1 MTSDEKDAIPQVESQ
16 RPGAAPADFVEM
28 DKDTL
33 KALKGGWVHM
43 YASDVRV
50 LCHHLNPPIHL

>member
-28 DKDTL
+28 DEDTL

-50 LCHHLNPPIHL
+50 ISATT